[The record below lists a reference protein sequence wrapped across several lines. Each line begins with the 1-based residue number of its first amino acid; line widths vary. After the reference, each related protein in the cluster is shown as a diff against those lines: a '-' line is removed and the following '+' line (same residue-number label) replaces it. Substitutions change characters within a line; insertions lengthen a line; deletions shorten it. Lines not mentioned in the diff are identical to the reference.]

1 MCGLGDLREHNEISP
16 TTDDPRK
23 HPTTPPS
30 PTISPTPSISS
41 LCGSHTHPPDTMMVT
56 PTLHPP
62 CHHPHLMP
70 SWTDPDG
77 RTDPD
82 GPGRTRTGRTDPDGP
97 GRTDGRTDSDGRTDG
112 RTDGPI
118 NPQSYTTK
126 TKCTLWTTAWAR
138 PTLTSLFCRI
148 RVLGNHRLYNVCS
161 RNTVF
166 PSPHV
171 LRRRQRIP
179 PVDPSFECPACAY
192 PLAPQPP
199 PQPQIRC
206 RQPW

>member
-97 GRTDGRTDSDGRTDG
+97 GRTQTDGRTDGLGRMDGRTDG
-112 RTDGPI
+112 RTHQP
-118 NPQSYTTK
+118 TK
-126 TKCTLWTTAWAR
+126 LHYKDKVHPVDDCLGSSDANLRKAPGSPSTLRAGYPTVRSGSNLRAGDPMRGMVCLCGSDPMDTACTPPR
-138 PTLTSLFCRI
+138 PTPFHPRDRRSL
-148 RVLGNHRLYNVCS
+148 
-161 RNTVF
+161 
-166 PSPHV
+166 
-171 LRRRQRIP
+171 
-179 PVDPSFECPACAY
+179 
-192 PLAPQPP
+192 
-199 PQPQIRC
+199 
-206 RQPW
+206 